1 MRHLVRIIL
10 TLSILTSCLI
20 GETSTTDKGVNK
32 IDSLKKNFKPILK
45 GIWVLTEYINEIERT
60 KSPLKSA
67 DKLQNV
73 VTMIIDGINQSDTI
87 DVGVSWNNHEGYNFT
102 TYFITGQNQNQLRT
116 NILDY
121 DDKSNF
127 YELGYEII
135 NKETF
140 LFLYHY
146 NKTNK
151 LIDKKQFSKVAE
163 TQPDSD
169 ATWGLHIIVN
179 EKLFSGNFLLVD
191 SINSTTKIHL
201 NSDGS
206 MTGNSD
212 FKTYY
217 VITDFIGGPET
228 ILDGIIFNLNE
239 INAKWFAFKTN
250 KDTTYLYS
258 TTGDEEAGE
267 LLQLDKI
274 QYKLVRK

>member
-10 TLSILTSCLI
+10 TLSILTSSLI
-20 GETSTTDKGVNK
+20 GKTSTTNNGGNK
-32 IDSLKKNFKPILK
+32 IDSLKQNFKPILK
-45 GIWVLTEYINEIERT
+45 GVWVLTEYINEIYRT

-87 DVGVSWNNHEGYNFT
+87 DVGASCNNHEGYNFT

-121 DDKSNF
+121 DNKSNF
-127 YELGYEII
+127 YELGYETI

-140 LFLYHY
+140 LYLYHY
-146 NKTNK
+146 NKTNL

-163 TQPDSD
+163 TQPDND
-169 ATWGLHIIVN
+169 AAWGLQFIVN

-191 SINSTTKIHL
+191 STNSTRKIHL
-201 NSDGS
+201 KSDGS
-206 MTGNSD
+206 LTGHSD

-228 ILDGIIFNLNE
+228 ILDGIVFNLNE
-239 INAKWFAFKTN
+239 KNAKWFAFKIN
-250 KDTTYLYS
+250 EDTTYLYS
-258 TTGDEEAGE
+258 TIGDEEAGV